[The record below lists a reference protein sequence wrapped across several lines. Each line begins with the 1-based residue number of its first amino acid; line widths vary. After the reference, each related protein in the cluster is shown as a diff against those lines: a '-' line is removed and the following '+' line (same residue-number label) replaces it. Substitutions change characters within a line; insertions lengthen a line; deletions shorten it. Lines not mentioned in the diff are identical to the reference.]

1 MTEDKDRL
9 RHLLTIADKEA
20 KYLQS
25 TFNRLSS
32 ETINEKWV
40 VELEDN
46 LELAERVDAFIVR
59 FGRLLDHLV
68 DKLTPALLTE
78 MLEEAGSA
86 IDNLDKM
93 EKLGLISSV
102 DEWAEASNLRDRL
115 SHERVEDTKEFASS
129 LNRSMEL
136 VRVLSAAQIAYDI
149 CARRFV

>member
-46 LELAERVDAFIVR
+46 LELAERVDAFI
-59 FGRLLDHLV
+59 
-68 DKLTPALLTE
+68 
-78 MLEEAGSA
+78 GSPT
-86 IDNLDKM
+86 I
-93 EKLGLISSV
+93 
-102 DEWAEASNLRDRL
+102 
-115 SHERVEDTKEFASS
+115 
-129 LNRSMEL
+129 
-136 VRVLSAAQIAYDI
+136 
-149 CARRFV
+149 